1 MSSPLA
7 VKLVIVVLLA
17 LVAISLFQALFV
29 MLKGGDGSTRMSKFL
44 GRRLAFSVAVV
55 ALLLVLLA
63 TGVITPNARPY

>member
-1 MSSPLA
+1 MA

-17 LVAISLFQALFV
+17 LVIVSLFQALFV
-29 MLKGGDGSTRMSKFL
+29 MLKGGDGTTRMSKHL
-44 GRRLAFSVAVV
+44 GRRLAFSVAVI

>member
-1 MSSPLA
+1 MA

-17 LVAISLFQALFV
+17 LVIISLFQALFV
-29 MLKGGDGSTRMSKFL
+29 MLKGGDGSTRMSKHL
-44 GRRLAFSVAVV
+44 GRRLAFSVAVM

>member
-1 MSSPLA
+1 MA

-17 LVAISLFQALFV
+17 LVIISLFQALFV
-29 MLKGGDGSTRMSKFL
+29 MLKGGDGTTRMSKPL
-44 GRRLAFSVAVV
+44 GRRLAFSVAVM

>member
-1 MSSPLA
+1 MA

-17 LVAISLFQALFV
+17 LVIISLFQALFV
-29 MLKGGDGSTRMSKFL
+29 MLKGGDGTTRMSKHL
-44 GRRLAFSVAVV
+44 GRRLAFSVAVI

>member
-1 MSSPLA
+1 MA

-17 LVAISLFQALFV
+17 LVIVSLFQALFV
-29 MLKGGDGSTRMSKFL
+29 MLKGGDGTTRMSKHL

>member
-1 MSSPLA
+1 MA
-7 VKLVIVVLLA
+7 VKLVIVVLLV
-17 LVAISLFQALFV
+17 LVIVSLFQALFV
-29 MLKGGDGSTRMSKFL
+29 MLKGGDGTTRMSKHL

>member
-1 MSSPLA
+1 MA

-17 LVAISLFQALFV
+17 LVIVSLFQALFG
-29 MLKGGDGSTRMSKFL
+29 MLKGGDGTTRMSKHL
-44 GRRLAFSVAVV
+44 GRRLAFSVAVM

>member
-1 MSSPLA
+1 MA

-17 LVAISLFQALFV
+17 LVIFSLFQALFV
-29 MLKGGDGSTRMSKFL
+29 MLKGGDGSTRMSKHL
-44 GRRLAFSVAVV
+44 GRRLAFSVAVM

>member
-1 MSSPLA
+1 MA

-17 LVAISLFQALFV
+17 LVIVSLFQALFV
-29 MLKGGDGSTRMSKFL
+29 MLKGGEGTTRMSKHL
-44 GRRLAFSVAVV
+44 GRRLAFSVAVM

>member
-1 MSSPLA
+1 MA

-17 LVAISLFQALFV
+17 LVIVSLFQALFV
-29 MLKGGDGSTRMSKFL
+29 MLKGGDGTTRMSKHL
-44 GRRLAFSVAVV
+44 GRRLAFSVAVL

>member
-1 MSSPLA
+1 MA

-17 LVAISLFQALFV
+17 LVIISLFQALFV
-29 MLKGGDGSTRMSKFL
+29 MLKGGDGSSRMSKHL
-44 GRRLAFSVAVV
+44 GRRLAFSVAVM